1 MTSPRLAVL
10 GSPIQHSRSP
20 RIHSA
25 AYRALN
31 LNWSYEAIEL
41 KEASFID
48 FMSGLDGSWLG
59 FSVTMPLK
67 RAAFDLGTTRD
78 EDASAI
84 GVANTLVKNGEGWS
98 AYNTDVG
105 GFIAAVQAV
114 GLDPVGHATIV
125 GAGATA
131 LSAALA
137 LKKMGV
143 EALRIFAR
151 NSVQIEL
158 LQATPALQ
166 GIHIEAANLSHYLPS
181 EERKQE
187 KLVQTTDLWVNTLP
201 GTVSSNLI
209 FDAEAISRSSIFDLS
224 YDPYP
229 SKLVEN
235 WTQEDRPGLDGLE
248 LLVQQAL
255 LQVRLFVN
263 GDVSAV
269 LPRERVILDRMRS
282 ASVER

>member
-31 LNWSYEAIEL
+31 LSWSYEAIEL
-41 KEASFID
+41 NEASFGD
-48 FMSGLDGSWLG
+48 FMKGLDSSWRG

-67 RAAFDLGTTRD
+67 RAAFDLGATRD
-78 EDASAI
+78 EDSTAI
-84 GVANTLVKNGEGWS
+84 GVANTLVKDGMGWS
-98 AYNTDVG
+98 AHNTDVG
-105 GFIAAVQAV
+105 GFIAALQAAEMR
-114 GLDPVGHATIV
+114 PVSDATIV

-131 LSAALA
+131 LSVALA

-143 EALRIFAR
+143 ESLRIFAR
-151 NSVQIEL
+151 NAVQIEL
-158 LQATPALQ
+158 LRSTPALQ
-166 GIHIEAANLSHYLPS
+166 GVRIEGVDLSPYLASP
-181 EERKQE
+181 ERKS
-187 KLVQTTDLWVNTLP
+187 QTLAQRTNLWVNTLP
-201 GTVSSNLI
+201 GSVASNLS
-209 FDAEAISRSSIFDLS
+209 FGDEAIAMSSIFDLS
-224 YDPYP
+224 YDPHP
-229 SKLVEN
+229 SKLVER
-235 WTQEDRPGLDGLE
+235 WAQEGRLGLDGLE

-263 GDVSAV
+263 GDVTSV
-269 LPRERVILDRMRS
+269 LPRERAILDQMRS